1 MAYAESVV
9 RVWIPRESGEVLPA
23 DTVRMSETKAN
34 SEALSY
40 RCSGYKVKVLRV
52 HVLKARQ
59 PGEHRKKIVPVL
71 S

>member
-9 RVWIPRESGEVLPA
+9 RVWIPRESGEIVPA
-23 DTVRMSETKAN
+23 DSVRMSDMKARG
-34 SEALSY
+34 EAQSY
-40 RCSGYKVKVLRV
+40 RNSGYKTKVLRV